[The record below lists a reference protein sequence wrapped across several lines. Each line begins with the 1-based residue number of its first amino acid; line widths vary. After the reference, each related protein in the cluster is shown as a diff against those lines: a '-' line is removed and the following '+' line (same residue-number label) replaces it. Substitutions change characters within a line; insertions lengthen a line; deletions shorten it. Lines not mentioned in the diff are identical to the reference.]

1 MAELESAFERL
12 LGRQPTEQEVQGLY
26 RVKNALDIRDND
38 ALWLVLM
45 ALQSYDS
52 LYRKY
57 PNMMAEEMNKIVEAQ
72 RTLVAS
78 MVEAETK
85 RAFRS
90 LAEAVSTTST
100 TIAATVAES
109 SRLLSWGWMLLG
121 LLGFGGLCMFA
132 GALLASGQPPFWAR
146 GVAGDGVLAM
156 MLDTLGRTPAG
167 WIAAVGGAAAG
178 LGTIWRLRIEI
189 LSGKRIGLLVSAAGL
204 IALSIALL
212 VPAL

>member
-12 LGRQPTEQEVQGLY
+12 LGRQPSEQEVQGLY
-26 RVKNALDIRDND
+26 RVKNALNIRDND

-57 PNMMAEEMNKIVEAQ
+57 PSMIAEEVRKIVDAQ
-72 RTLVAS
+72 RILAAS

-85 RAFRS
+85 RALGS
-90 LAEAVSTTST
+90 LAEAVSATSA

-121 LLGFGGLCMFA
+121 MLGFGGLCMFV
-132 GALLASGQPPFWAR
+132 GAVLASGHAPFWISGA
-146 GVAGDGVLAM
+146 AGDSVPTMILG
-156 MLDTLGRTPAG
+156 TLGRTPAG
-167 WIAAVGGAAAG
+167 WIAAIGGGAAGVGA
-178 LGTIWRLRIEI
+178 IWRSRAEI
-189 LSGKRIGLLVSAAGL
+189 LAGKRLILAISAASL
-204 IALSIALL
+204 VALSVALL
-212 VPAL
+212 LPVL

>member
-12 LGRQPTEQEVQGLY
+12 LGRQPSEQEVKGLY
-26 RVKNALDIRDND
+26 RVKNALNIRDND

-57 PNMMAEEMNKIVEAQ
+57 PSMIAEEVRKIVDTQ
-72 RTLVAS
+72 RTLAAS

-85 RAFRS
+85 RALGS
-90 LAEAVSTTST
+90 LAEAVSMTST

-121 LLGFGGLCMFA
+121 MLGFGSLCMFA
-132 GALLASGQPPFWAR
+132 GALLASGHAPFWAG
-146 GVAGDGVLAM
+146 GVAGDSVPTMILG
-156 MLDTLGRTPAG
+156 TLGRTPAG
-167 WIAAVGGAAAG
+167 WIAAVGGGAAG
-178 LGTIWRLRIEI
+178 LGAIWRSRVEI
-189 LSGKRIGLLVSAAGL
+189 LAGKRLLLVASAAGL
-204 IALSIALL
+204 IALSFVFLL
-212 VPAL
+212 PVL